1 MKKTNNL
8 KGESMRL
15 AKLEDVNANKGE
27 KMIKE
32 IKDLLFQLNS
42 QDFSNRH
49 IKSLVKQFVS

>member
-27 KMIKE
+27 KMIK
-32 IKDLLFQLNS
+32 
-42 QDFSNRH
+42 
-49 IKSLVKQFVS
+49 